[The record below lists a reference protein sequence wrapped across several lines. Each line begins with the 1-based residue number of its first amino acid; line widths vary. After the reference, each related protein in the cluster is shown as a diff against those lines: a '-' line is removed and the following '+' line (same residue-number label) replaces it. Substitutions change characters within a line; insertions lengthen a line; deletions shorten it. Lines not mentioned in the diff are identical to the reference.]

1 MKMAYTD
8 ITGNFDTAKT
18 EVGALKRFF
27 VSFFAARSD
36 RVVGQTGAR
45 KLAGPLPG
53 DKRAR
58 GYLDDLDIEV
68 GF

>member
-1 MKMAYTD
+1 MQMAYTD
-8 ITGNFDTAKT
+8 ITGSFETTKPT
-18 EVGALKRFF
+18 TGALKRFIAT
-27 VSFFAARSD
+27 FFAPRSD
-36 RVVGQTGAR
+36 RMGTAAAPR

-58 GYLDDLDIEV
+58 GYMDDLDIEV

>member
-1 MKMAYTD
+1 MAYTD
-8 ITGNFDTAKT
+8 IAGSFEATKPNT
-18 EVGALKRFF
+18 GALKRFITT
-27 VSFFAARSD
+27 FFSARSD
-36 RVVGQTGAR
+36 RMGIAAAPR

-58 GYLDDLDIEV
+58 GYMDDLDIEV

>member
-1 MKMAYTD
+1 MAYTD
-8 ITGNFDTAKT
+8 ISGSFDTSKPEA
-18 EVGALKRFF
+18 GALKRFF
-27 VSFFAARSD
+27 VTFFAARSD
-36 RVVGQTGAR
+36 RSASTTAPR

-58 GYLDDLDIEV
+58 GYMADLDIEV